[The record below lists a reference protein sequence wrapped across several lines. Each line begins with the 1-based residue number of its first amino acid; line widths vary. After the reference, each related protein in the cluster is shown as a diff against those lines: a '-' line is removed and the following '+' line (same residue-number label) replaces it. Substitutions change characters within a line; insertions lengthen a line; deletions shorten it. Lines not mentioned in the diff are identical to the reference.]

1 VPANSAVTN
10 VPNFGFMA
18 LPRCG
23 QSKRFAQQSSCARAH
38 GECSVRD
45 RHKRTVGFIE
55 SAMPADG
62 IPRCLSTSNGDLGTS
77 RLEKQL

>member
-1 VPANSAVTN
+1 V
-10 VPNFGFMA
+10 
-18 LPRCG
+18 R
-23 QSKRFAQQSSCARAH
+23 H

-62 IPRCLSTSNGDLGTS
+62 IPRCPFASNGDVGTPH
-77 RLEKQL
+77 LEKQL

>member
-1 VPANSAVTN
+1 LLRWSRAAPSLLSKQAFRVPV
-10 VPNFGFMA
+10 
-18 LPRCG
+18 R
-23 QSKRFAQQSSCARAH
+23 H

-62 IPRCLSTSNGDLGTS
+62 IPRCGFASNGDVGTS
-77 RLEKQL
+77 RLEEQL

>member
-1 VPANSAVTN
+1 MNFPMFTSYRSLVAVK
-10 VPNFGFMA
+10 VSIS
-18 LPRCG
+18 RV
-23 QSKRFAQQSSCARAH
+23 RAH

-62 IPRCLSTSNGDLGTS
+62 IPRCLSISNGDVGTS